1 MSLKQPTTVT
11 KLSLTVL
18 DNCFNADKAN
28 ILYNMLSNSQVKG
41 FTFIKTAEMMD
52 YKDSEY
58 SDFKTNMFPIKR
70 LNNMVTDIRWVN
82 PKC

>member
-1 MSLKQPTTVT
+1 
-11 KLSLTVL
+11 
-18 DNCFNADKAN
+18 
-28 ILYNMLSNSQVKG
+28 MLSNSQVKG